1 MSNKQARRDA
11 RSAVTPGASPTPKP
25 DIAALRAS
33 PRLRISGG
41 MAAFGGAMVVVA
53 ALLPWVTKADGTNV
67 AGFGTIPGFGAGA
80 LGLVLIVL
88 IAIVYMR
95 PDLPN
100 ARGLVWA
107 GLFACIGIGVMTV
120 VGALNVDTASGAQA
134 SMGVLPSFAGGMVG
148 TMGIRGLLERR

>member
-1 MSNKQARRDA
+1 MSNKQAPRAA
-11 RSAVTPGASPTPKP
+11 RSTANAPKPTP
-25 DIAALRAS
+25 DRAALRAS

-41 MAAFGGAMVVVA
+41 MAAFGGAVVVVA
-53 ALLPWVTKADGTNV
+53 ALLPWVTRADSTNV
-67 AGFGTIPGFGAGA
+67 AGVGTIPGFGALA
-80 LGLVLIVL
+80 LGIIL
-88 IAIVYMR
+88 IALMAVVYMR

-120 VGALNVDTASGAQA
+120 IGALTVDTASGAQA
-134 SMGVLPSFAGGMVG
+134 AMGVLPSFAGGMIA